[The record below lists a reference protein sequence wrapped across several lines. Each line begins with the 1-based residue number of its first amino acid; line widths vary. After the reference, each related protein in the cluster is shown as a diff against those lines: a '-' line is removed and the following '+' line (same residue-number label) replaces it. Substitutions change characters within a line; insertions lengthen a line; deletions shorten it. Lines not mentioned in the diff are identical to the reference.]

1 MSENRIEFVKYLV
14 DYWLN
19 QNEPETAYFW
29 NELLLREGI
38 EYRKEDFEICA

>member
-19 QNEPETAYFW
+19 HNEPETASFW
-29 NELLLREGI
+29 NELLLTAGI
-38 EYRKEDFEICA
+38 EYRKEDFTICA